1 MNGNQRLTA
10 TERDVWRA
18 HLAGTMELAAHL
30 DRRMRREAGMQL
42 TYFEILS
49 VLSEA
54 PGRQLRMTEL
64 ATVSQS
70 STSRLS
76 HAVNVMEKSGWVI
89 RRPAACDRRGWIA
102 ELTDEGRA
110 ALAAALPVHASIVQQ
125 HLFGVLTPDQVI
137 ALGRIGAAI
146 RAGLAGECAAA
157 RAEEDAG
164 AAADADDVQSA
175 TGATDAESAESAD
188 DVEDAGIC

>member
-1 MNGNQRLTA
+1 MNQEQLLTA
-10 TERDVWRA
+10 TERDVWRS

-30 DRRMRREAGMQL
+30 DRRMRREAGMPL
-42 TYFEILS
+42 TYFEILT

-54 PGRQLRMTEL
+54 PGRRMRMTEL

-76 HAVNVMEKSGWVI
+76 HAVTALEKSGWVT
-89 RRPAACDRRGWIA
+89 RSPAACDRRGWIA
-102 ELTDEGRA
+102 ELTEDGGA
-110 ALAAALPVHASIVQQ
+110 ALAAALAVHASIVRR
-125 HLFGVLTPDQVI
+125 HLFDVLTPDQVV
-137 ALGRIGAAI
+137 ALGRIGTAI

-164 AAADADDVQSA
+164 AAPDPVDGQGV
-175 TGATDAESAESAD
+175 G
-188 DVEDAGIC
+188 VC